1 MSYYQ
6 YFCFIFTLGYMI
18 NFIGNK
24 SLLHASW
31 DYRTGMGMAYMSN
44 IPWIFFIQILALA
57 SNSEAKVS
65 AVIVFG
71 DSSVDSGNN
80 NYIPTIAKCN
90 FEPYGRDFPGGTP
103 TGRFCNGRL
112 PPDFISEGLGL
123 KPVIPAYLDPA
134 LNISEFATGVCFASA
149 ATGYDNA
156 TADVLKVIPL
166 WKEVEYYK
174 EYQTKLRAYLGDK
187 KANGIISNALYL
199 ISIGTNDFLENYYA
213 LPDRKSQFTV
223 QQYEDFL
230 IGIAENFVRQIY
242 SLGARKMSL
251 TGLPPMGCLPVQR
264 ATNLEDPLKCVEER
278 NKIALEFNGKLK
290 TLVAKLNKNLPGL
303 KMFFADPY
311 YPLLQLIT
319 TPSEYGFEVAEEGC
333 CGTGLFEMGI
343 LCNRHNPF
351 TCTDANKYV
360 FWDAIHPSQ
369 RTNKIISDNL
379 LRELKQL
386 SL

>member
-1 MSYYQ
+1 M
-6 YFCFIFTLGYMI
+6 
-18 NFIGNK
+18 
-24 SLLHASW
+24 
-31 DYRTGMGMAYMSN
+31 DYRGGMAYKIT
-44 IPWIFFIQILALA
+44 IPWIFFIQILALG
-57 SNSEAKVS
+57 SKSEAKVS
-65 AVIVFG
+65 AIIVFG

-80 NYIPTIAKCN
+80 NYIATIAKCN
-90 FEPYGRDFPGGTP
+90 FEPYGRDFPGGSP

-112 PPDFISEGLGL
+112 SPDFISEGFGL
-123 KPVIPAYLDPA
+123 KPIIPAYLDPSF
-134 LNISEFATGVCFASA
+134 NISQFATGVCFASA

-174 EYQTKLRAYLGDK
+174 EYQNKLRAYLGDN
-187 KANGIISNALYL
+187 KANEIISDALYL

-213 LPDRKSQFTV
+213 LPLRKSQFTV

-264 ATNLEDPLKCVEER
+264 ATNLDHPLSCLEER
-278 NKIALEFNGKLK
+278 NRVALEFNGKLK
-290 TLVAKLNKNLPGL
+290 TLVAKLNKDLPGL
-303 KMFFADPY
+303 KVFLADAY
-311 YPLLQLIT
+311 DLLLQLIT
-319 TPSEYGFEVAEEGC
+319 KPSEYGFEVAEEGC

-343 LCNRHNPF
+343 LCNRHNPL
-351 TCTDANKYV
+351 TCSDANKFV

-369 RTNKIISDNL
+369 KTNKLIADHVL
-379 LRELKQL
+379 PGLQQL
-386 SL
+386 FL